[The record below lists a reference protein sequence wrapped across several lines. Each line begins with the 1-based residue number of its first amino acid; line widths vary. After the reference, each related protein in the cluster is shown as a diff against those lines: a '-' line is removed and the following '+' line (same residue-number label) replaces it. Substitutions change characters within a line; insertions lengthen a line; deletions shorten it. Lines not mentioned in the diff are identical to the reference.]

1 MANTFYERIQ
11 VNPIIAA
18 VNDLA
23 KLEAAIEAPSEIIF
37 LLTGN
42 ILNLKDIVKRVKENG
57 KDIYIH
63 LDLMEGFSRDAIALR
78 YIHQQIR
85 PDGIITTKSSLVK
98 FAKEMNIFSIQR
110 LFIIDSL
117 SLETGI
123 KSIHSTKPNAIE
135 VLPGIMPKVI
145 RKINSE
151 TKIPI
156 IAGGLII
163 DKEDVIE
170 SLKAGAVAVSTTKDT
185 VWGL

>member
-1 MANTFYERIQ
+1 MANEFYERIQ
-11 VNPIIAA
+11 SNPIIAA

-23 KLEAAIEAPSEIIF
+23 KLEAAIQAPNEVIF

-42 ILNLKDIVKRVKENG
+42 ILNLKDIVKRVKGNG

-63 LDLMEGFSRDAIALR
+63 LDLMEGFSRDAMALR
-78 YIHQQIR
+78 YIHEQIQ

-98 FAKEMNIFSIQR
+98 FAKDMNIFVIQR

-123 KSIHSTKPNAIE
+123 KAIHSTKPNAIE
-135 VLPGIMPKVI
+135 VMPGIMPKVI
-145 RKINSE
+145 RKINQE
-151 TKIPI
+151 TKTPV

-170 SLKAGAVAVSTTKDT
+170 SLKAGAIAVSTSKEA